1 MNNFWKDK
9 NVLITGHTG
18 FKGSWLSFTLH
29 HLGSKIHGLS
39 KAEKKGVYEDVK
51 LENLFT
57 TEEFLDIS
65 KENKK
70 IKDYI
75 DSIKPQIVFHFAAQS
90 LVPYAFKEPRET
102 LETNIIGM
110 FKF

>member
-1 MNNFWKDK
+1 MK
-9 NVLITGHTG
+9 
-18 FKGSWLSFTLH
+18 
-29 HLGSKIHGLS
+29 
-39 KAEKKGVYEDVK
+39 DVK

-75 DSIKPQIVFHFAAQS
+75 DSIKPQIVFSFFAAQK
-90 LVPYAFKEPRET
+90 LGT
-102 LETNIIGM
+102 ICI
-110 FKF
+110 